1 MQYKLNGD
9 IKDIKTNV
17 KGKIKKHKRFAISK
31 TGRVISSRHGKIC
44 KIEKKKRVVVSPV
57 FKTKEQE
64 KLFAECA
71 AKSMSIDSYLKW

>member
-1 MQYKLNGD
+1 MQYKINGD
-9 IKDIKTNV
+9 IKPVV
-17 KGKIKKHKRFAISK
+17 KGKRRINKRFAISE
-31 TGRVISSRHGKIC
+31 TGRVISSKHVKFC
-44 KIEKKKRVVVSPV
+44 KTTKKKRVVVSSV